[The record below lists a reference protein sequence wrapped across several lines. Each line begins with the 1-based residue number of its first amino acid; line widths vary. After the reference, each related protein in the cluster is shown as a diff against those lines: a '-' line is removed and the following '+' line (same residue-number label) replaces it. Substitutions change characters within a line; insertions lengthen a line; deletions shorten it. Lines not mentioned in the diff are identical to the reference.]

1 MLIPTHLPDPT
12 YVMTEINANPIWKFA
27 FELSEIDNETAPIGW
42 YRYVTLATWILLK
55 FDRKKE

>member
-1 MLIPTHLPDPT
+1 MISDRVADPT
-12 YVMTEINANPIWKFA
+12 YVMAEINANPIWKFA
-27 FELSEIDNETAPIGW
+27 FELSEIDNDTAPIGW